1 VARHSGIVIRA
12 LSWNLFH
19 GRDAPPNPALLTWRS
34 RLLRVTERDDTHV
47 QVNRSLQPEFA
58 ATLAGWDWDIA
69 LLQEAPPTWLC
80 RLAQAAQASG
90 ASVLT
95 SRNIGQAAR
104 TLVARVNPDLIA
116 SGEGGSNQL
125 LARPPWRLAE
135 VRRHTLT
142 LRPERRRMIWARL
155 EHPEHGQICAANL
168 HATAHVPKAAER
180 DVRDAALTA
189 LDWSRELPLVFG
201 GDLNLRPAETELF
214 DWLASEHGFSPP
226 TAPDAIDHILARGL
240 EVAEPPRRLP
250 PESRELRQP
259 CGRAIRLSDHAPVAA
274 AFVR

>member
-1 VARHSGIVIRA
+1 MARHPGIVIRA

-19 GRDAPPNPALLTWRS
+19 GRDAPPNPALFTWRS

-47 QVNRSLQPEFA
+47 QVNRCLLPEFA
-58 ATLAGWDWDIA
+58 GKLAGWDWDIA
-69 LLQEAPPTWLC
+69 LLQEAPPDWL
-80 RLAQAAQASG
+80 RPLAQAARASG

-95 SRNIGQAAR
+95 SRNVGHLAR

-116 SGEGGSNQL
+116 SHEGGSNQV

-142 LRPERRRMIWARL
+142 LCPERRRMIWVRM
-155 EHPEHGQICAANL
+155 EHPEQGAICAATL

-180 DVRDAALTA
+180 DVREAALTA
-189 LDWSRELPLVFG
+189 LDWSGELPLVFG
-201 GDLNLRPAETELF
+201 GDMNLRPAETELF
-214 DWLASEHGFSPP
+214 DWLSREHGFSQP
-226 TAPDAIDHILARGL
+226 TAPNAIDHILARRL

-250 PESRELRQP
+250 PEARELPQP
-259 CGRAIRLSDHAPVAA
+259 CGRVLRLSDHAPVAA